1 MRAWLVGTVL
11 LIGSAIALAEPEEV
25 FWCKKIMTRIR
36 EIHGN
41 PCVFFHVFL
50 FCRDF
55 LWELSV
61 KKAEVVKD
69 FGKTCLFKSG

>member
-11 LIGSAIALAEPEEV
+11 LIASAALAEPEEP
-25 FWCKKIMTRIR
+25 WCKKHDKNTR
-36 EIHGN
+36 N
-41 PCVFFHVFL
+41 PWKSGVFFHVFL
-50 FCRDF
+50 FCREF